1 MLDTISLTNL
11 ILGEVIFAL
20 LLVVG
25 ILLFVLR
32 RERQAHRRLLTERQ
46 PQRDASKPPEA
57 ESGHSEIEPGP
68 ESEPVDPIAQYL
80 NFCQQSAQNRYY
92 KITEARHPRLAPELP
107 FNAKIAAL
115 RYLFSSAEAE
125 AYKQRKEARNVW
137 ILMEQKL
144 YDIARWIVE
153 REAAKPDKRLINQVK
168 LLQQR
173 VENLKPFEHQTRHLE
188 HRLELAKIKQQRLE
202 EFHNESLATIKK
214 LRNINKTLSL
224 SGDTS
229 SLAQISA
236 QQQAGVVDLPLL
248 PASRP
253 LSDAWQE
260 SIEELAAQS
269 RLLNQELAQGLRKL
283 SEKQGGA
290 NQQELQALM
299 QQMVQDLAAS
309 DHHIKLL
316 KKQLTQTEQRAAS
329 VFGARSPLAPH
340 TAKADANI
348 KEPLQIIVRPIK
360 EAPVATSSK
369 PRELSPYPVKEIAQ
383 LRTNNR
389 DQRSLIVNLEQQ
401 LDKLQETLVATDAG
415 PEKDAKLA
423 EVTRIEELIREYEH
437 CIEALESEIDR
448 LQQRLEKQSSEETR
462 AEASRELDEVSDDF
476 ERLTRELQET
486 LAQKLRNNLAHGF
499 ALTALKA
506 ENIQTLAQTLVET
519 LEEAELVTGFYL
531 QSSLGKAEFFKGD
544 QFSAQERAM
553 VNNTTIAAPVA
564 YLNEGIFFASDQM
577 HLLLKNPPDGDLEL
591 AEAETRLQELVD
603 LTSAQI
609 RHLELARQSE
619 QQKHALEDWSD
630 TTRETVV
637 SLEISYAYQ
646 AEEVMRQVQALTEE
660 LQHIGANLK
669 MTPASRTVLDNAL
682 GECRQHIVRVFSAGE
697 VLDQHCSKL
706 LEQLDQLPRPKH

>member
-1 MLDTISLTNL
+1 MLDAISLTNL

-25 ILLFVLR
+25 ILLIVLR
-32 RERQAHRRLLTERQ
+32 RERQAHRRLLTERG
-46 PQRDASKPPEA
+46 PQRALPKHLEAGSDESEYEPRPE
-57 ESGHSEIEPGP
+57 G
-68 ESEPVDPIAQYL
+68 EPVDPIVQYL
-80 NFCQQSAQNRYY
+80 NSCQQEAQNRYY

-115 RYLFSSAEAE
+115 RYLFCSAEAE
-125 AYKQRKEARNVW
+125 AYKQRREARDVW
-137 ILMEQKL
+137 VLMEQRFH
-144 YDIARWIVE
+144 DIARWIVE
-153 REAAKPDKRLINQVK
+153 REAAKPDKRLTNQVK

-173 VENLKPFEHQTRHLE
+173 VERLKPFEHQTRHLE

-202 EFHNESLATIKK
+202 DFHNESLATIKK
-214 LRNINKTLSL
+214 LRNINRTLSL
-224 SGDTS
+224 SGDRAS
-229 SLAQISA
+229 DPEGRMNQEPI
-236 QQQAGVVDLPLL
+236 VDLPPL
-248 PASRP
+248 PPSQP
-253 LSDAWQE
+253 LNNAWQE
-260 SIEELAAQS
+260 SIDELAAQS
-269 RLLNQELAQGLRKL
+269 QLLNRSLTQRLRKL
-283 SEKQGGA
+283 LSKQAGVG
-290 NQQELQALM
+290 QQELELTV
-299 QQMVQDLAAS
+299 QQLEQELVAS
-309 DHHIKLL
+309 DRHIKLL
-316 KKQLTQTEQRAAS
+316 KKQLTETEDRFAS

-340 TAKADANI
+340 TAKAESNI
-348 KEPLQIIVRPIK
+348 KEPLKIIVRPIN
-360 EAPVATSSK
+360 EAPVATNTK
-369 PRELSPYPVKEIAQ
+369 PRDPIPYPVKEIAQ

-401 LDKLQETLVATDAG
+401 LGKLQETLINTDAG

-437 CIEALESEIDR
+437 CIQALESEIDR
-448 LQQRLEKQSSEETR
+448 LQQRLEKQSSEESR
-462 AEASRELDEVSDDF
+462 AEASRELGEVSEDF

-486 LAQKLRNNLAHGF
+486 LAQKMRNNLAHGF

-531 QSSLGKAEFFKGD
+531 QSSLGKAEFFKGNK
-544 QFSAQERAM
+544 FSAAERKL
-553 VNNTTIAAPVA
+553 VKQNTIAAPVA

-591 AEAETRLQELVD
+591 AEAETLLQELVD

-619 QQKHALEDWSD
+619 QQKRALEDWSD
-630 TTRETVV
+630 TIRETVV

-682 GECRQHIVRVFSAGE
+682 GECRQHIIRVFSAGE